1 MQKAILNIF
10 VDENPNALKKILPFF
25 SYLFHPVFIP
35 LMATLFYFYYN
46 ETLFQL
52 KEKGFVLLQITIL
65 TVIVPILI
73 YFLLKT
79 LNKIDSVMAYDL
91 GQRKI
96 PLVLQSFLFIL
107 LVKRSITIDRY
118 FELHFF
124 FLAAL
129 MSTLIALLLLFAKI
143 KASIH
148 MLAFSSLTVFVT
160 GLHLHHP
167 DHFPLIVPFLI
178 FMNGVIA
185 SSRLVMQAHTPK
197 ELIIGFLSGS
207 IPQLLLLVV
216 WL

>member
-1 MQKAILNIF
+1 
-10 VDENPNALKKILPFF
+10 
-25 SYLFHPVFIP
+25 
-35 LMATLFYFYYN
+35 MATLFYFYYN

-65 TVIVPILI
+65 TIVVPILI
-73 YFLLKT
+73 YFLLKA

-91 GQRKI
+91 DQRKI
-96 PLVLQSFLFIL
+96 PLVLQSFLFIV

-129 MSTLIALLLLFAKI
+129 LSTVIALLLLFAKI

-148 MLAFSSLTVFVT
+148 MLSFSALTVFVT

-167 DHFPLIVPFLI
+167 EHFLLIVPILI

-185 SSRLVMQAHTPK
+185 TSRLVMQAHTPK
-197 ELIIGFLSGS
+197 ELIIGFLCGC
-207 IPQLLLLVV
+207 IPQVLLLLV

>member
-1 MQKAILNIF
+1 
-10 VDENPNALKKILPFF
+10 
-25 SYLFHPVFIP
+25 
-35 LMATLFYFYYN
+35 MATLFYFYYN
-46 ETLFQL
+46 ETLFEL

-65 TVIVPILI
+65 TVVVPILI
-73 YFLLKT
+73 YFLLKA

-91 GQRKI
+91 DQRKI

-167 DHFPLIVPFLI
+167 DHYLLVVPVMI
-178 FMNGVIA
+178 FMNGIIA
-185 SSRLVMQAHTPK
+185 SSRLVMEAHTPK
-197 ELIIGFLSGS
+197 ELIVGFLAGS

>member
-1 MQKAILNIF
+1 M
-10 VDENPNALKKILPFF
+10 KKILPFF

-46 ETLFQL
+46 ETLFEL

-65 TVIVPILI
+65 TIVVPILI
-73 YFLLKT
+73 YFLLKA

-91 GQRKI
+91 NQRKI
-96 PLVLQSFLFIL
+96 PLVLQSFLFIVL
-107 LVKRSITIDRY
+107 IKRSITIDRY

-129 MSTLIALLLLFAKI
+129 MGTLIALLLLFAKI

-148 MLAFSSLTVFVT
+148 MLAFSSLTVFVI

-167 DHFPLIVPFLI
+167 EHFSLIVPFLI

-185 SSRLVMQAHTPK
+185 SSRLVMKAHTPK
-197 ELIIGFLSGS
+197 ELIIGFFSGA

>member
-1 MQKAILNIF
+1 M
-10 VDENPNALKKILPFF
+10 KKILPFF

-46 ETLFQL
+46 ETLFEL

-65 TVIVPILI
+65 TVVVPILI
-73 YFLLKT
+73 YFLLKA

-91 GQRKI
+91 DQRKI

-167 DHFPLIVPFLI
+167 NHYLLVVPVMI
-178 FMNGVIA
+178 FMNGIIA
-185 SSRLVMQAHTPK
+185 SSRLVMEAHTPK
-197 ELIIGFLSGS
+197 ELMIGFLAGS

>member
-1 MQKAILNIF
+1 MGIFNKADQHAIPASETTIIARGAKVEGIF
-10 VDENPNALKKILPFF
+10 HCQTRLHIDGEIMGRVF
-25 SYLFHPVFIP
+25 SDSIV
-35 LMATLFYFYYN
+35 
-46 ETLFQL
+46 
-52 KEKGFVLLQITIL
+52 TIGKNGKVNGEISSSRL
-65 TVIVPILI
+65 IV
-73 YFLLKT
+73 
-79 LNKIDSVMAYDL
+79 N
-91 GQRKI
+91 G
-96 PLVLQSFLFIL
+96 
-107 LVKRSITIDRY
+107 Y

>member
-1 MQKAILNIF
+1 M
-10 VDENPNALKKILPFF
+10 KKILPFF

-46 ETLFQL
+46 ETLFEL

-65 TVIVPILI
+65 TIVVPILI
-73 YFLLKT
+73 YFLLKA

-91 GQRKI
+91 NQRKI
-96 PLVLQSFLFIL
+96 PLVLQSFLFIVL
-107 LVKRSITIDRY
+107 IKRSITIDRY

-129 MSTLIALLLLFAKI
+129 MGTLIALLLLFAKI

-148 MLAFSSLTVFVT
+148 MLAFSSLTVFVI

-167 DHFPLIVPFLI
+167 EHFLLIVPFLI

-185 SSRLVMQAHTPK
+185 SSRLVMKAHTPK
-197 ELIIGFLSGS
+197 ELIIGFFSGA

>member
-1 MQKAILNIF
+1 M
-10 VDENPNALKKILPFF
+10 KKILPFF

-65 TVIVPILI
+65 TIVVPILI
-73 YFLLKT
+73 YFLLKA
-79 LNKIDSVMAYDL
+79 LKKIDSVMAYDL
-91 GQRKI
+91 DQRKI

-129 MSTLIALLLLFAKI
+129 LSTLIALLLLFAKI

-148 MLAFSSLTVFVT
+148 MLAFSSLTVFVI

-167 DHFPLIVPFLI
+167 NHFPLLVPFLI
-178 FMNGVIA
+178 FMNGIIA
-185 SSRLVMQAHTPK
+185 SSRLVMKAHTPK
-197 ELIIGFLSGS
+197 ELIIGFFSGA
-207 IPQLLLLVV
+207 IPQLLLMVV

>member
-1 MQKAILNIF
+1 
-10 VDENPNALKKILPFF
+10 
-25 SYLFHPVFIP
+25 
-35 LMATLFYFYYN
+35 MATLFYFYYN

-207 IPQLLLLVV
+207 ILQLLLLVV

>member
-1 MQKAILNIF
+1 
-10 VDENPNALKKILPFF
+10 
-25 SYLFHPVFIP
+25 
-35 LMATLFYFYYN
+35 
-46 ETLFQL
+46 
-52 KEKGFVLLQITIL
+52 
-65 TVIVPILI
+65 
-73 YFLLKT
+73 
-79 LNKIDSVMAYDL
+79 MAYDL

-124 FLAAL
+124 FFSAL

>member
-1 MQKAILNIF
+1 
-10 VDENPNALKKILPFF
+10 
-25 SYLFHPVFIP
+25 
-35 LMATLFYFYYN
+35 MATLFYFYYN
-46 ETLFQL
+46 ETLFEL

-65 TVIVPILI
+65 TIVVPVLI
-73 YFLLKT
+73 YFLLKK

-129 MSTLIALLLLFAKI
+129 MSTLIVLLLLFAKI

-167 DHFPLIVPFLI
+167 EHFSLIVPFLI

>member
-1 MQKAILNIF
+1 MAILNIF
-10 VDENPNALKKILPFF
+10 VTENSNALKKTLPFF

-46 ETLFQL
+46 GTLFQL
-52 KEKGFVLLQITIL
+52 KEKGFVLLQITVL
-65 TVIVPILI
+65 TIVVPILI
-73 YFLLKT
+73 YFLLKA

-96 PLVLQSFLFIL
+96 PLVLQGFLFIV

-118 FELHFF
+118 LELHFF

-129 MSTLIALLLLFAKI
+129 LSTVIALLLLFAKT
-143 KASIH
+143 KTSIH
-148 MLAFSSLTVFVT
+148 MLSFSSLTVFVT

-167 DHFPLIVPFLI
+167 KHFLLIVPVLI

-185 SSRLVMQAHTPK
+185 TSRLIMQAHTPK
-197 ELIIGFLSGS
+197 ELIIGFLCGC
-207 IPQLLLLVV
+207 IPQVLLLLV